1 MATKTAF
8 IIITVAKK
16 PPIQTIQCYP
26 IMGEKDDFRF
36 LGNRKFMIFFVSL
49 YPSFKVRETVNT

>member
-1 MATKTAF
+1 M
-8 IIITVAKK
+8 AKK
-16 PPIQTIQCYP
+16 PPIQAIQCYP
-26 IMGEKDDFRF
+26 IMGEKDDFGF

>member
-16 PPIQTIQCYP
+16 PPIQAIQCYP

-36 LGNRKFMIFFVSL
+36 LGNRKFMIFFCVIISL
-49 YPSFKVRETVNT
+49 F